1 MRSTPTQL
9 YFYEIII
16 CRAYSLYRNTTY
28 YMIILYPYC
37 HIAFLKIFKP
47 STVEPRYSGRPLQ
60 QTPQCKGHFLQEH
73 IELQ

>member
-1 MRSTPTQL
+1 
-9 YFYEIII
+9 
-16 CRAYSLYRNTTY
+16 
-28 YMIILYPYC
+28 MIILYPYC